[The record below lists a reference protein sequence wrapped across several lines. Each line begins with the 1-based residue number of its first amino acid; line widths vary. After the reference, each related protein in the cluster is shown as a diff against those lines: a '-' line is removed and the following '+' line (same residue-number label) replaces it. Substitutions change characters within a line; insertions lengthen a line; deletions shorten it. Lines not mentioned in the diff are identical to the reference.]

1 MDFKGS
7 PELAKVFEGE
17 VGLEILGVGLEVFEV
32 GALVVLEILGRGTV
46 AASSQT
52 SRGINI
58 WGISLRSI
66 PFVMS
71 GHLIFNFFQTLG
83 LPIFNTNPNN
93 GCPKRIYQ
101 HSGQAHKHFSH
112 RFHGVSFL
120 ADVQT

>member
-7 PELAKVFEGE
+7 PEAAKVFEGE

-58 WGISLRSI
+58 CW
-66 PFVMS
+66 
-71 GHLIFNFFQTLG
+71 
-83 LPIFNTNPNN
+83 TNII
-93 GCPKRIYQ
+93 RI
-101 HSGQAHKHFSH
+101 GQSANYC
-112 RFHGVSFL
+112 FL
-120 ADVQT
+120 MLSNVH